1 MKINLIASRLARD
14 ISGCDYTVMIRS
26 SGAGNVD
33 VSLWLNDQE
42 ALQLASE
49 LRAAVAKGSAAADA
63 PAELTTTPEA
73 A

>member
-1 MKINLIASRLARD
+1 MKIPLTASRLSGA
-14 ISGCDYTVMIRS
+14 IFGCDYTVMIRAQ
-26 SGAGNVD
+26 GVGTVD
-33 VSLWLNDQE
+33 VSLWLNDQD

-63 PAELTTTPEA
+63 SAESTTLEA